1 MIFKD
6 FIKNKIKRYLDR
18 FALYL
23 KQKNKEEI
31 QNTKQT
37 LINELRSVGY
47 GFKLNGDRIFF
58 SNPKKVI
65 IGNNVHIEDNFYAI
79 TEGGLI
85 IGHNTHISRNLII
98 CTQSHNFNGT
108 VLPYDNTSIHKPVI
122 IGDNVWID
130 MNVSILPGVTI
141 GDGAV
146 VGMGVTVNRDLRPL
160 ENIVAADAITLK
172 SRDKA
177 HYETLVMKKAFGGVN
192 GIPLNVTEL
201 SSYFKTYKEQSN
213 EPIVFVLGTGR
224 SGTVSITDFLNKHPN
239 CKAFHEHFQ
248 QIIRISNEYAYSND
262 ASILNELVNIFN
274 NHCWEAQEGQLLV
287 HTDQRFWNLVP
298 FLSAYFCSAKFIH
311 LIREPYECIK
321 SMVARDWYQNHEY
334 PKYSD
339 HDWAHYRLQGD
350 KVGSVPSEVWLE
362 MNRVEKC
369 TWYYCY
375 INSSIS
381 LSLENMSI
389 NRKIQFDLEQLNDKK
404 ADIQDFL
411 GLDYF
416 PLELNKKNSVSP
428 KHKNHYSQINDN
440 SDIDKIIKKAL
451 IRFQKVK

>member
-1 MIFKD
+1 
-6 FIKNKIKRYLDR
+6 
-18 FALYL
+18 
-23 KQKNKEEI
+23 
-31 QNTKQT
+31 
-37 LINELRSVGY
+37 
-47 GFKLNGDRIFF
+47 
-58 SNPKKVI
+58 
-65 IGNNVHIEDNFYAI
+65 
-79 TEGGLI
+79 
-85 IGHNTHISRNLII
+85 
-98 CTQSHNFNGT
+98 
-108 VLPYDNTSIHKPVI
+108 
-122 IGDNVWID
+122 
-130 MNVSILPGVTI
+130 
-141 GDGAV
+141 
-146 VGMGVTVNRDLRPL
+146 
-160 ENIVAADAITLK
+160 
-172 SRDKA
+172 
-177 HYETLVMKKAFGGVN
+177 
-192 GIPLNVTEL
+192 
-201 SSYFKTYKEQSN
+201 
-213 EPIVFVLGTGR
+213 
-224 SGTVSITDFLNKHPN
+224 
-239 CKAFHEHFQ
+239 
-248 QIIRISNEYAYSND
+248 
-262 ASILNELVNIFN
+262 
-274 NHCWEAQEGQLLV
+274 
-287 HTDQRFWNLVP
+287 
-298 FLSAYFCSAKFIH
+298 
-311 LIREPYECIK
+311 
-321 SMVARDWYQNHEY
+321 MVARDWYQNHEY